1 MRFAAGRVRHAAR
14 SVRIPAITES
24 EYSSCRIAMSA
35 FVSPL
40 VLWSLGAA
48 AAAYALWKVLYFFVI
63 ERFTSP
69 LRDLPSPPNPSWLYG
84 NLQEISEAENSIR
97 QEAWVQE
104 YGTTLKYKGWFSR
117 DRVYTID
124 MRAMNHIL
132 THSYDF
138 PKPPLAR

>member
-1 MRFAAGRVRHAAR
+1 
-14 SVRIPAITES
+14 
-24 EYSSCRIAMSA
+24 MSA

-84 NLQEISEAENSIR
+84 NLQEISEAENSVK

-138 PKPPLAR
+138 PKPPLARWSLSQILGAGVLISLSPSVAWFAGGRR

>member
-1 MRFAAGRVRHAAR
+1 
-14 SVRIPAITES
+14 
-24 EYSSCRIAMSA
+24 MSA

-104 YGTTLKYKGWFSR
+104 YGTTLKYKGWFSVR
-117 DRVYTID
+117 RNSPCRTYNDADVHGSATGCTQSTC
-124 MRAMNHIL
+124 AQ
-132 THSYDF
+132 
-138 PKPPLAR
+138 